1 MTVVP
6 LAVLYAV
13 VGLGCA
19 AAWLA
24 ARSRPGAAL
33 AAPGR
38 RLRAAADAVLLACLW
53 PLYGPFLL
61 LLDTGAESEAH
72 RPGAEAAF
80 LAALRRAGDT
90 PLGAVLPD
98 QAAARELAARLRVA
112 AAKVHEIDD
121 ILTRPAFDEAD
132 ARRRL
137 AALRARASSD
147 CAISTATMRLHNIHR
162 LRTLR
167 NRFGT
172 ELDEV
177 GELIIQLTTQ
187 AEVVRLAGTPEDV
200 APGTPVA
207 ELVRELVARV
217 EGLDEVLD
225 DRVLDDRVLGEPRG
239 PRAMENEGF
248 GGQGLAAGAELL
260 DARPHGPDSHCR

>member
-6 LAVLYAV
+6 LAVLYAL
-13 VGLGCA
+13 VGAGCA
-19 AAWLA
+19 VAWLA
-24 ARSRPGAAL
+24 ARSGRAAL
-33 AAPGR
+33 AGGR
-38 RLRAAADAVLLACLW
+38 RLRGTADAVLLACLW

-61 LLDTGAESEAH
+61 LLDTGAELPE
-72 RPGAEAAF
+72 PGAEAAF
-80 LAALRRAGDT
+80 LAALRRAGET

-98 QAAARELAARLRVA
+98 QAAARDLAARLRVA
-112 AAKVHEIDD
+112 AAKVREIDD
-121 ILTRPAFDEAD
+121 ILAQPAFDEAD

-137 AALRARASSD
+137 AALRARAASD

-207 ELVRELVARV
+207 ELVAELVARV

-225 DRVLDDRVLGEPRG
+225 DRVLDETPAGRRP
-239 PRAMENEGF
+239 ENAEF

-260 DARPHGPDSHCR
+260 DARPHGPDPHRR